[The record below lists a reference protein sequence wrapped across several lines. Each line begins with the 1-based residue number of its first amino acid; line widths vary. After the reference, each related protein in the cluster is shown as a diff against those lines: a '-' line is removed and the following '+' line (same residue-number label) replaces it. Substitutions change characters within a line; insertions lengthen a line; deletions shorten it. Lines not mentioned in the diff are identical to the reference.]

1 MNDSK
6 HWMAIQALR
15 RAIMKQYAI
24 VYT

>member
-6 HWMAIQALR
+6 HWMAIQTLH

-24 VYT
+24 V